1 MDNLWGA
8 SFCQPKC
15 LKSLQEN
22 RTKRMCVFVYMC
34 VFVCMCVCVCVYKGI
49 YFEES
54 DHVIEEA

>member
-22 RTKRMCVFVYMC
+22 RTKRMCVCVC
-34 VFVCMCVCVCVYKGI
+34 IHVFVCVCVYVFVYKGI